1 MSAFVTDGPAW
12 PDNALPLT
20 GERTIPGLAEENY
33 WFRRHEVVYQRLAD
47 RCAGR
52 DVLEA
57 GCGEGYG
64 ADLIA
69 DVARRVIG
77 LDYDES
83 AVAHVRA
90 RYPRVE
96 MQHGNLAAL
105 PLPDAAVDVVVNFQV
120 IEHLWDQGQFV
131 AECLRVLRPGGVLLM
146 STPNRIT
153 FSPGRD
159 TPINPFHTRELNAAE
174 LTELLHAA
182 GFRIEGDATG
192 CFTAARL
199 AELDARHGGSII
211 DAQIARALAD
221 APWPA
226 DLLADVASVTTDDFD
241 LVEAADATT
250 GTSMKASIWWR
261 SRCGRDDAPS
271 RYPGLFTL
279 VLHTHLPWLAH
290 HGRWPVGEEWLYQSW
305 SAAYLPLMRVLR
317 TLAAEDRHHLLTLGM
332 TPVVTAQLDDPYCLS
347 GMHHWLANWRLRA
360 LEATTLRDPLREFGV
375 REHDRG
381 RSRARRVRYA
391 VAPRR
396 QPAAA

>member
-1 MSAFVTDGPAW
+1 MSAFATNGPLG
-12 PDNALPLT
+12 DDALPLT

-33 WFRRHEVVYQRLAD
+33 WFRRHEVVYERLAA

-64 ADLIA
+64 ADLIG

-83 AVAHVRA
+83 AVAHVKT

-96 MQHGNLAAL
+96 MLHGNLASL

-131 AECLRVLRPGGVLLM
+131 AECLRVLRPGGVLLI

-159 TPINPFHTRELNAAE
+159 IPINPFHTRELNAGE
-174 LTELLHAA
+174 LTELLTSE
-182 GFRIEGDATG
+182 GFRIEGLYG
-192 CFTAARL
+192 VFHGQRL

-211 DAQIARALAD
+211 DAQIARALAN

-226 DLLADVASVTTDDFD
+226 ELLADVAAVTTDDFD
-241 LVEAADATT
+241 LVEAAD
-250 GTSMKASIWWR
+250 
-261 SRCGRDDAPS
+261 RDIDES
-271 RYPGLFTL
+271 LDL
-279 VLHTHLPWLAH
+279 VAI
-290 HGRWPVGEEWLYQSW
+290 
-305 SAAYLPLMRVLR
+305 A
-317 TLAAEDRHHLLTLGM
+317 
-332 TPVVTAQLDDPYCLS
+332 
-347 GMHHWLANWRLRA
+347 
-360 LEATTLRDPLREFGV
+360 V
-375 REHDRG
+375 R
-381 RSRARRVRYA
+381 
-391 VAPRR
+391 P
-396 QPAAA
+396 